1 MYRVR
6 SYPFVFIENRVGKMV
21 VIIASV
27 MMQPYLAVSWRRW
40 QISLHGYRRV
50 WALLRRQ
57 SEATEQPVVNA
68 KRVYRVMR
76 EHGLLLKR
84 KPAAPLAQQ
93 AHKGRVAVKESNRRW
108 CSDGFEF
115 RCDNGEN
122 YESRSPWIAA
132 IGEALTGRPVLGVT
146 IVTLCKMSC

>member
-27 MMQPYLAVSWRRW
+27 MMQPYFGRIMEAMAELPSY
-40 QISLHGYRRV
+40 GYRRV

-76 EHGLLLKR
+76 EHGLLLER
-84 KPAAPLAQQ
+84 NQLHHWPSRHIRGVLPSRRAIDGGAQMASSFAAIT
-93 AHKGRVAVKESNRRW
+93 VK
-108 CSDGFEF
+108 
-115 RCDNGEN
+115 N
-122 YESRSPWIAA
+122 YVSRSPWIAA
-132 IGEALTGRPVLGVT
+132 IGKRWTGRPVLG
-146 IVTLCKMSC
+146 LR